1 MPLAGGFT
9 CLELSL
15 YGIRELA
22 SATDLCSTTFQFW
35 NIFSC
40 KILLVVKYFYLRLQE
55 SQFLAG
61 WPADCLVS
69 PFLVHLCASLWIEAV
84 TPQSVSAPPLWR
96 NISLI
101 TKQQA
106 ATPGSSPSSNKQD
119 VGMRRQYLIVSR
131 LDWMTNS
138 ATCKAGPF
146 LCEDFAGGQ
155 NCRSRLHLVLRW
167 QWWSQWLVPRG
178 TRTGLGRAWT
188 CFVLLVGQSL
198 SRAAGLPQL
207 LVDL

>member
-1 MPLAGGFT
+1 MVGYYET
-9 CLELSL
+9 IIS
-15 YGIRELA
+15 
-22 SATDLCSTTFQFW
+22 
-35 NIFSC
+35 
-40 KILLVVKYFYLRLQE
+40 KILLVVKYLYLRLQE

-106 ATPGSSPSSNKQD
+106 ATPGSSPSSDKQD

-131 LDWMTNS
+131 LEDKMTNS

-155 NCRSRLHLVLRW
+155 NCRFRLHLVLRW
-167 QWWSQWLVPRG
+167 Q
-178 TRTGLGRAWT
+178 
-188 CFVLLVGQSL
+188 
-198 SRAAGLPQL
+198 
-207 LVDL
+207 